1 MTELHRPRDAATV
14 RTWLVGYITSVL
26 DVPTD
31 PFPAAEPFNSY
42 GFDSTEVVIM
52 AGVMEEEF
60 GVELEPAILF
70 ENPSVDGFVDALVA
84 AEIING

>member
-1 MTELHRPRDAATV
+1 MTELYRSRDAATAK
-14 RTWLVGYITSVL
+14 TWLINYITSML
-26 DVPTD
+26 DVPID
-31 PFPAAEPFNSY
+31 PFPTAEPFNSY

-70 ENPSVDGFVDALVA
+70 ENPSVDGFVAALIA
-84 AEIING
+84 ADVISP

>member
-1 MTELHRPRDAATV
+1 MTELHRSRDAATA
-14 RTWLVGYITSVL
+14 RTWLIGYITSIL

-31 PFPAAEPFNSY
+31 PFPGAEPFNSY

-70 ENPSVDGFVDALVA
+70 ENPSVDGFVAALIA
-84 AEIING
+84 AEVISP